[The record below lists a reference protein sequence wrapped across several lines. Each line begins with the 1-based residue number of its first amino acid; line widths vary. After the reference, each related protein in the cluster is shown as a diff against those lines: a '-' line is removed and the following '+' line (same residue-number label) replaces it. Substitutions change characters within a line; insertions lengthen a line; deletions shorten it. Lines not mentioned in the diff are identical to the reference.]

1 MECGLYEF
9 SLKSLFDDNN
19 CRNIDIASF
28 SNLNDDNSCISF
40 VDRLLK
46 QPSPKQCNTSSS
58 STKLDSVKLD
68 NNDITS
74 FGLVKKGLRFANIN
88 VCHIL
93 PKLDE
98 IKILLH
104 ERRTVDLLGVCE
116 TLLNE
121 QIDDALLNIEGYDFE
136 RKDRDGKSGGGLL
149 VYISKFV
156 QYKRRRD
163 FEQGHIETIWLEVV
177 IPNTKSIFLCSAYRP
192 PSAPTSWIEYLSD
205 EITSACS
212 CNNNE
217 IILCGDFNI
226 DYLNDPPRYWTNAL
240 EQFEFTQV
248 IDKPTR
254 VTDKSATLIDH
265 IYTNKPENFHEIK
278 VPFIAISD
286 HYPVCVTRKT
296 SCEKSPKRHYSIQ
309 YRDFKH
315 FDEQH
320 FLRQLASSDL
330 HQIESVM
337 DPNAALTKFY
347 DIFLKVLNA
356 NAKIKTKRVKHH
368 YNSSW
373 INAEINEARI
383 KRDRFHKAKD
393 MINYKVWRNK
403 VTELLRKSKTDYYQS
418 AIKNN
423 QRPGDIWKHMANLAP
438 KSSKSAPN
446 SITYN
451 GETLTDAK
459 NIADKFNEYYVKL
472 CDNLGLID
480 HDNEKTL

>member
-1 MECGLYEF
+1 M
-9 SLKSLFDDNN
+9 
-19 CRNIDIASF
+19 
-28 SNLNDDNSCISF
+28 
-40 VDRLLK
+40 
-46 QPSPKQCNTSSS
+46 
-58 STKLDSVKLD
+58 
-68 NNDITS
+68 
-74 FGLVKKGLRFANIN
+74 
-88 VCHIL
+88 
-93 PKLDE
+93 
-98 IKILLH
+98 
-104 ERRTVDLLGVCE
+104 
-116 TLLNE
+116 
-121 QIDDALLNIEGYDFE
+121 
-136 RKDRDGKSGGGLL
+136 
-149 VYISKFV
+149 

-177 IPNTKSIFLCSAYRP
+177 IPNNKSIFLCSAYRP

-226 DYLNDPPRYWTNAL
+226 YYLNDPPRYWTNAL

-278 VPFIAISD
+278 VSFIAISD

-330 HQIESVM
+330 HEIESII

-368 YNSSW
+368 YKPSW

-403 VTELLRKSKTDYYQS
+403 VTGLLRKSKTDYYQS

-446 SITYN
+446 SITYKR
-451 GETLTDAK
+451 ETLTDAK
-459 NIADKFNEYYVKL
+459 NNADKFNEYYVKL

-480 HDNEKTL
+480 HDNEKTLKLLKDFTQSRLGETQSFKLKEINEEDVFKLLRNLNPNKSTGTDTIGPRILKVAASIISRPITYLINTSIQNGVFPDQLKSAKVTPIFKKVIKWILEITGLSQSSQPYQKFSKNMSHIN